1 MTARQKKQIA
11 ERLRSARE
19 KLEITQT
26 ALAKQS
32 KVGRSAIV
40 HYENAQAIP
49 GGMELIKLCKVLD
62 ITPNYIL
69 SGTEQ
74 FRTSQE
80 PETALLS
87 DDMVTMF
94 FRVAM
99 CLTSL
104 SPEIRESVS
113 SLLMTLVKQ
122 KMSNKDYADF
132 IAMTDNIAQD
142 MNEAGLDFEK
152 IFDQMDND
160 IDLDKLNKR
169 LEKKTKK

>member
-19 KLEITQT
+19 RLEITQT
-26 ALAKQS
+26 TLAKKS

-69 SGTEQ
+69 SGSEQ
-74 FRTSQE
+74 FRESQE

-87 DDMVTMF
+87 DDMMTLF
-94 FRVAM
+94 FRVVI

-113 SLLMTLVKQ
+113 SLLMSLVKQ

-132 IAMTDNIAQD
+132 MAMTDNLAQD
-142 MNEAGLDFEK
+142 MRKAG
-152 IFDQMDND
+152 FDPDKLFAQMDND
-160 IDLDKLNKR
+160 IDIDKLNKH